1 MNSMSIKRNISEN
14 SSTMSLNLD
23 LEKNILQNSKIP
35 KWLQTTG
42 KDFSQRQELEI
53 DTLEAAAKEGEYR
66 MSAMDTVRKRPSYRQ
81 RTYKKVKR
89 QLAEAEEFFEW
100 IGKKG
105 QKEEETGE
113 QKIDNFLDGLENVL
127 NSMT

>member
-1 MNSMSIKRNISEN
+1 MP
-14 SSTMSLNLD
+14 
-23 LEKNILQNSKIP
+23 NSKVP

>member
-14 SSTMSLNLD
+14 SSTMNLNLD
-23 LEKNILQNSKIP
+23 LEKSILQNSKVP

-66 MSAMDTVRKRPSYRQ
+66 MNAVDTVRKRPSYRQ

>member
-14 SSTMSLNLD
+14 SSTMNLNLD
-23 LEKNILQNSKIP
+23 PEKSILQNSKIP
-35 KWLQTTG
+35 KWLQATG
-42 KDFSQRQELEI
+42 KDLSQRQELEI

-66 MSAMDTVRKRPSYRQ
+66 MNAVDTVRKRPSYRQ

>member
-23 LEKNILQNSKIP
+23 LEKSILQNSKVP
-35 KWLQTTG
+35 KWLQTAG

-66 MSAMDTVRKRPSYRQ
+66 MNAVDTVRKRPSYRQ

>member
-14 SSTMSLNLD
+14 SSTMNLNLD
-23 LEKNILQNSKIP
+23 LEKNILQNSKVP
-35 KWLQTTG
+35 KWLQATG
-42 KDFSQRQELEI
+42 KDLSQRQELEI

>member
-14 SSTMSLNLD
+14 SSTMNLNLD
-23 LEKNILQNSKIP
+23 PEKSILQNSKVP

-66 MSAMDTVRKRPSYRQ
+66 MNAVDTVRKRPSYRQ

>member
-14 SSTMSLNLD
+14 SSTMNLNLD

-35 KWLQTTG
+35 KWLQATG

>member
-1 MNSMSIKRNISEN
+1 
-14 SSTMSLNLD
+14 MSLNLD
-23 LEKNILQNSKIP
+23 LEKSILQNSKVP
-35 KWLQTTG
+35 KWLQTAG

-66 MSAMDTVRKRPSYRQ
+66 MNAVDTVRKRPSYRQ

>member
-23 LEKNILQNSKIP
+23 LEKSILQNSKVP

>member
-23 LEKNILQNSKIP
+23 LEKSILQNSKVP

-66 MSAMDTVRKRPSYRQ
+66 MNAVDTVRKRPSYRQ